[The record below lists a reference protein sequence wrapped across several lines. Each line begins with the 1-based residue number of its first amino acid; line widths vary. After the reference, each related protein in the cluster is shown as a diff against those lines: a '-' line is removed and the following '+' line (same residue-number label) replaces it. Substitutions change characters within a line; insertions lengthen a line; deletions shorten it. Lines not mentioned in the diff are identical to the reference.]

1 MFKTTFRKL
10 DYQEIPTLSKLNPT
24 LVAIVTPGP
33 GTYFD
38 KKRPFLKKS
47 YNASLPK
54 RKFY

>member
-10 DYQEIPTLSKLNPT
+10 DSQEIPTLSKLNPT